1 MRRKNRGKQ
10 TLKKKMLSILLLSA
24 MSSILAVVIVS
35 YMTIR
40 MIQNDGIKE
49 SMQIYI
55 WSRLHERWTVI
66 TMT

>member
-35 YMTIR
+35 YMTCLLYTS
-40 MIQNDGIKE
+40 DAADE
-49 SMQIYI
+49 
-55 WSRLHERWTVI
+55 L
-66 TMT
+66 

>member
-40 MIQNDGIKE
+40 MIQNDGIEE
-49 SMQIYI
+49 SMQNISGADYT
-55 WSRLHERWTVI
+55 RDGQ
-66 TMT
+66 

>member
-49 SMQIYI
+49 RVCRYI

>member
-49 SMQIYI
+49 YADISGADYTRDGQ
-55 WSRLHERWTVI
+55 
-66 TMT
+66 

>member
-40 MIQNDGIKE
+40 MIQNDGIEE
-49 SMQIYI
+49 SMQDISGADYT
-55 WSRLHERWTVI
+55 RDGQ
-66 TMT
+66 

>member
-40 MIQNDGIKE
+40 MIQNDGIEE
-49 SMQIYI
+49 SMQIY
-55 WSRLHERWTVI
+55 LEQI
-66 TMT
+66 TREMDSDY